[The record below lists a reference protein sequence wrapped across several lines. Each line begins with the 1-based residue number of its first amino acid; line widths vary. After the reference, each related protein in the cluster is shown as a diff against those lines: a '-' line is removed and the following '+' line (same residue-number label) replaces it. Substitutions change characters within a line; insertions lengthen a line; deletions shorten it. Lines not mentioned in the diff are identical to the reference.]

1 MVSIEIEDPK
11 KALEILRR
19 LDVVD
24 FSNAD
29 YTTDT
34 ACYQWIEDMKYKI
47 EAAMLKEA
55 ENAWKPMSS
64 FNDRDGVFIEINE
77 FGEIRVEETIFKP
90 VFDDDV
96 ERYITTFVDQLGE
109 EHPID
114 ARHFVKV
121 HFNKDYI

>member
-34 ACYQWIEDMKYKI
+34 ACYQWIEAIKHKI

-55 ENAWKPMSS
+55 ENNWH
-64 FNDRDGVFIEINE
+64 RLDGFKTFILEINE
-77 FGEIRVEETIFKP
+77 LGDLRTPFNYRIYPIGDDKTLTIVEDPFGE
-90 VFDDDV
+90 
-96 ERYITTFVDQLGE
+96 Q
-109 EHPID
+109 HPID
-114 ARHFVKV
+114 PQYFVKRE
-121 HFNKDYI
+121 FNKEI